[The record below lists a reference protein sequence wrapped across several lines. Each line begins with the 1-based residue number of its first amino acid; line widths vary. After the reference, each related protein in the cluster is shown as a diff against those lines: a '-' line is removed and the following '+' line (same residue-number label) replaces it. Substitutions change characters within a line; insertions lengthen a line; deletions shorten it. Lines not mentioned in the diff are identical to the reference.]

1 MLDPRNLEEH
11 LARAVTVSHLEV
23 PLQDP
28 SAKPSRRWTPILCT
42 DHLVIT
48 CLLCAPSLG
57 SCIFLCYAIIFD
69 MTTRA
74 IDLSPTADTKA
85 HVVAIWED
93 KPHFA
98 CAQCS
103 AVVVSNLSF
112 VSPCVCFTSS
122 IMGETNDLPHLALQA
137 LQDELISKSFSGREG
152 RGLQVSLLYFLSG
165 KKT

>member
-1 MLDPRNLEEH
+1 MSPILL
-11 LARAVTVSHLEV
+11 LAIARAPRLVATARLCPRHHEILPFGRGACWTPGTSKNILLALSRCHTLKYRFKT
-23 PLQDP
+23 PL
-28 SAKPSRRWTPILCT
+28 KPSRRWTPILCT

-48 CLLCAPSLG
+48 CLLCAPSLGSVG

-103 AVVVSNLSF
+103 AVVVSNLTF
-112 VSPCVCFTSS
+112 VSPCVCFT
-122 IMGETNDLPHLALQA
+122 T
-137 LQDELISKSFSGREG
+137 
-152 RGLQVSLLYFLSG
+152 
-165 KKT
+165 